1 MTHLMTAEPS
11 VPVIDMWAPVVPS
24 AEIVDDLRAGF
35 PAEQLRYL
43 EVFTKRTISAQQFS
57 DYADSL
63 RRTDE
68 QILDSLDAAGITLSL
83 VTGFD
88 EKSTCGVT
96 FVHNVAVAAVVA
108 RHPDRFLPFA
118 GWSGSFDGSQTCT
131 NSVVLQRHWRTEQG
145 HDPVTGELVHSA
157 AVTLHYC

>member
-1 MTHLMTAEPS
+1 MSRDITAEPS
-11 VPVIDMWAPVVPS
+11 VPVIDMWAPLVPS

-63 RRTDE
+63 RRTDN

-83 VTGFD
+83 ITGFD

-96 FVHNVAVAAVVA
+96 FVHNASVAALAA
-108 RHPDRFLPFA
+108 RHPDETPLMYSSTTSEPATTRGIADRSHF
-118 GWSGSFDGSQTCT
+118 SD
-131 NSVVLQRHWRTEQG
+131 
-145 HDPVTGELVHSA
+145 A
-157 AVTLHYC
+157 A